1 MRVLVTGGSGFVGR
15 AVVADLVAHGHE
27 VVATTRGTGDAPHW
41 ITWNAAHSPAP
52 DVEWSA
58 FDAVLHL
65 ASPTGP
71 VDATSA
77 VLEQARAAGVA
88 RFVYV
93 SSGDA
98 LGAVEDVV
106 DESTP
111 VRPAASPYGAAKAA
125 GEAATL
131 AAAGSMSTAV
141 VRLFHPYGPGGDRF
155 LVNRVVRAVADG
167 TPVTVE
173 GDHGLT
179 LNPAWVADV
188 AVGLRLALE
197 SLERGVFHLAGPEVV
212 TLAELLT
219 LAGELCGREPVVER
233 VPGDPPGGH
242 AGRFEET
249 TRRLGYRPSVTLR
262 DGVGRLL
269 RSFAA
274 PTTGR

>member
-1 MRVLVTGGSGFVGR
+1 MRVLVTGGSGFVGS

-27 VVATTRGTGDAPHW
+27 VVATTRGTGDAPHR
-41 ITWNAAHSPAP
+41 ITWDAAYALAP
-52 DVEWSA
+52 DVDWST
-58 FDAVLHL
+58 FDTVLHL
-65 ASPTGP
+65 ASPTAP
-71 VDATSA
+71 VDATVA
-77 VLEQARAAGVA
+77 VLGQARAAGVA

-98 LGAVEDVV
+98 LGAVDDVV

-111 VRPAASPYGAAKAA
+111 MRPVASPYGAAKAS

-131 AAAGSMSTAV
+131 AADAAMSTAV

-155 LVNRVVRAVADG
+155 LVNRIVRAVAEG

-173 GDHGLT
+173 GDHGLV
-179 LNPAWVADV
+179 LNPAWRADV

-197 SLERGVFHLAGPEVV
+197 SHEGGVFHLAGPDVV
-212 TLAELLT
+212 SLT
-219 LAGELCGREPVVER
+219 ALVALAGELCGRQPILER
-233 VPGDPPGGH
+233 VPGPPPGGH

-262 DGVGRLL
+262 DGIGRLL

-274 PTTGR
+274 PKTGR